1 MSRARRPRH
10 TPQVPP
16 NPIVTFSPSTITG
29 TCRRP
34 FEKASIRSNASRVFL
49 TLTYSNGT
57 FRLAKSSRAA
67 CV

>member
-1 MSRARRPRH
+1 
-10 TPQVPP
+10 VPP